1 LDTIKGSGPK
11 YGTILFVIDVDGA
24 TLSIDGEPCDY
35 ASPMELRY
43 GWHTMEV
50 TASGYDDWSKY
61 LYVNSQEATIV
72 IELSDE
78 TDETTATVQSGASDE
93 ANNDDAEA
101 SQDETTSEAA
111 SENDI
116 TDDLLEDYVS
126 SLTEMLTN

>member
-1 LDTIKGSGPK
+1 
-11 YGTILFVIDVDGA
+11 
-24 TLSIDGEPCDY
+24 
-35 ASPMELRY
+35 MELRY

-61 LYVNSQEATIV
+61 LYVNSEEATIV

-78 TDETTATVQSGASDE
+78 TDETTATVESGASDDANKDDANKDDASE
-93 ANNDDAEA
+93 ADAEA
-101 SQDETTSEAA
+101 SQEETTSESD

-116 TDDLLEDYVS
+116 TEDLLEDYVS